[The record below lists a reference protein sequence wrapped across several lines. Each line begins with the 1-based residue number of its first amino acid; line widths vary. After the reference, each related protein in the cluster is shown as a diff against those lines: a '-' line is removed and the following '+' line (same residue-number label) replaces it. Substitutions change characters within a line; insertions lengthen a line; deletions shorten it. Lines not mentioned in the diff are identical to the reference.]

1 MAGSLWGN
9 IMLNRLTV
17 SALLKS
23 VILTTSF
30 VVVVGFSL
38 NAWDSWGRLQ
48 TAGRISVITDAS
60 ANMFKAMHNLR
71 TDRSTTNRL
80 LNGGAP
86 MDSDIEK
93 YLRSLRDAEMPGMG
107 NALALFGKIE
117 FPQQQTLVPEFDRLF
132 KTLIA
137 GQKEFWE
144 LMAQPTSPR
153 RAALAKEY
161 METTQGLLTVLDKL
175 SGVLA
180 GSVNHQDAVIDQLF
194 AIKQSAWLL
203 RNTAGEASLLISN
216 GLAMD
221 RIPAE
226 TRLTFTKF
234 AGGTDAAWN
243 ALLLAASGMQL
254 PPALATA
261 IEANK
266 KAYFEQSYL
275 DLRERLLKAMIA
287 GEKPELTA
295 NQWSPI
301 TVGRLSAAVGVAE
314 GALDA
319 ARDHSS
325 TQYSS
330 AMRSLMMQLT
340 LLAGALALTFGAMT
354 MVTRRVIKPLHNMR
368 DAMLKVAAGDLAV
381 DTGYA
386 TRQDEIGALA
396 GALETFKQQA
406 ADKVRIEAQE
416 HEHNA
421 AAMRRQKAI
430 EAHVGEFESLV
441 RQTLNQLGD
450 ASGQMRT
457 TSTGLSTVSRQ
468 TNARVEVAE
477 KASSEA
483 SNSVGSVAAAAE
495 ELSASINDISQQA
508 AHAAGIAS
516 RAVSQ
521 ASETDSTVQGLAKS
535 AGRIG
540 EVVGLINT
548 IAAQT
553 NLLALNATIEAARAG
568 EAGRGFAVV
577 ASEVKSLASQ
587 TAKATEEISEQISDI
602 QKVAGEAIDAIKRI
616 GGIIGEVNEV
626 ATAIAAAVQE
636 QGAATQEITRSTQF
650 AAQGTKNVS
659 DNIIGVKADA
669 DASAAA
675 ADDVK
680 TASETLETQ
689 SQQLGHQVTD
699 FLGKIRAA

>member
-1 MAGSLWGN
+1 
-9 IMLNRLTV
+9 MLNRLTV
-17 SALLKS
+17 SALLKT
-23 VILTTSF
+23 VILATSF
-30 VVVVGFSL
+30 CVVVGFSL

-48 TAGRISVITDAS
+48 QAGRISIITDAS

-86 MDSDIEK
+86 LDADIEK
-93 YLRSLRDAEMPGMG
+93 YLRSLRDAEMPGMS

-132 KTLIA
+132 KTLAA

-161 METTQGLLTVLDKL
+161 METTQGLLNVLDRL

-194 AIKQSAWLL
+194 AIKQIAWLL

-221 RIPAE
+221 RVPAE
-226 TRLTFTKF
+226 TRLTFSKF
-234 AGGTDAAWN
+234 TGGTEAAWN
-243 ALLLAASGMQL
+243 ALQLTASGMQL
-254 PPALATA
+254 PPGLASA

-266 KAYFEQSYL
+266 RAYFDQSYL

-319 ARDHSS
+319 ARDHSAMA
-325 TQYSS
+325 YSS
-330 AMRSLMMQLT
+330 AMRSLVLQLS
-340 LLAGALALTFGAMT
+340 LLAAALALTFGAMT
-354 MVTRRVIKPLHNMR
+354 MVTRRVIRPLHNMR

-381 DTGYA
+381 DTGYTA
-386 TRQDEIGALA
+386 RKDEIGALA

-406 ADKVRIEAQE
+406 MDKVRIEAQE
-416 HEHNA
+416 REHNA
-421 AAMRRQKAI
+421 ATVGRQKAI
-430 EAHVGEFESLV
+430 ENYVGEFESVV

-450 ASGQMRT
+450 ASGQMRS

-468 TNARVEVAE
+468 TNARVQVAE
-477 KASSEA
+477 KASGEA
-483 SNSVGSVAAAAE
+483 SNSVESVAAAAE

-521 ASETDSTVQGLAKS
+521 ARETDSTVQGLAKS

-540 EVVGLINT
+540 EVVGLINS

-636 QGAATQEITRSTQF
+636 QGAATQEITRSTQY

-659 DNIIGVKADA
+659 DNIVGVKADA
-669 DASAAA
+669 DAAAAA

-680 TASETLETQ
+680 SASETLETQ